1 MERLEVEE
9 LEELAEMFS
18 CIEEAELEELA
29 GAGVG
34 GSSSI
39 ITSFLG
45 FFGDNLRKEGIGF
58 IGITGGTGGGL
69 RGKVGPSGRRDVSSE
84 SKIVCGEVVTGAG
97 ALCVKIEELLGREE
111 LEELLSKYSKML
123 EDVLSFSG

>member
-39 ITSFLG
+39 ITSLI
-45 FFGDNLRKEGIGF
+45 L
-58 IGITGGTGGGL
+58 
-69 RGKVGPSGRRDVSSE
+69 
-84 SKIVCGEVVTGAG
+84 
-97 ALCVKIEELLGREE
+97 
-111 LEELLSKYSKML
+111 
-123 EDVLSFSG
+123 